1 MIVGQSGLSVAWRQD
16 LMRKRP
22 KISVSWWIALFQ
34 AILVRYVKVDE
45 TWIQSI
51 RDVAAHGP
59 VVFVLRN
66 RSLID
71 FLCLRGLC
79 ARHGLPP
86 ISFVAGMSDFFFA
99 PLVVRFI
106 HLFRRERHEDRLQN
120 LTDALATG
128 GSAVVFL
135 RRPAAGG
142 ALGSQ
147 PVDVDG
153 IRLAA
158 EAQSR
163 LDKPLLALPTVFLW
177 GEHAM
182 ERFPGAM
189 DFFFGSN
196 EYPRLLR
203 SMWLLFRRRSVHDL
217 IVGTPLDLAAIRKE
231 RNIDDDSLVGVV
243 RAGIGRQIEKIRRS
257 KLGLLTKP
265 SSRIKKEVIG
275 SPRLLAELEEIT
287 AEQGLTKDEIRVRA
301 ASIIKKLA
309 ADFRPY
315 AISFFAGI
323 MAFIWK
329 RLYTG
334 IEVMDED
341 MERMRATL
349 AKGPTLILPTHKSH
363 IDYLVISQV
372 MQTHNMM
379 LPHIAAGQNLSF
391 WPMGWLFRSSGAFF
405 IRRKFVS
412 DKFYI
417 AVVNAYLRRLI
428 QEGYAIEVFIEGTRS
443 RTGKLLRP
451 KLGMIEMSLKAYA
464 TAPRLDL
471 QILPTFIGYERVIEE
486 RSYVRESQGSSKK
499 TESIKGLLKSTKVL
513 LSRYGKLYTCVG
525 EPFTVSEVME
535 SMNLERAD
543 LSRAGSRR
551 DVALEVALR
560 DFDEIN
566 RVAVVTASAVLAM
579 ALLTSRDTRIE
590 RSEVRHLTLW
600 IIDVLAN
607 AGANLSDFVATWQKE
622 GKDGS
627 TGNGEDLLN
636 RTIGAFVKGGRIRS
650 DNKGEQPMY
659 TIRDGQRLHLDYYKN
674 NIIHF
679 FVPASLVCTTCL
691 ASGGE
696 TTIARIVSDVEIAA
710 RIYRWEFMLPIGR
723 RGDMDSVT
731 EDAIQLTDA
740 AIELLVQNEVVR
752 KTGDRVAVVDREKA
766 LFISD
771 ILRNFHE
778 IYLATITAVRER
790 ALKKSSVDTR
800 KRTIAI
806 ASEHL
811 SSGRFSKPEGPTRI
825 NVQNA
830 IQAYKEIKILRP
842 MSGETP
848 FADGEIGDQIYK
860 YLEAASSLD

>member
-1 MIVGQSGLSVAWRQD
+1 MK
-16 LMRKRP
+16 RKP

-34 AILVRYVKVDE
+34 AILVRYVKVDDA
-45 TWIQSI
+45 WIQSI
-51 RDVAAHGP
+51 RDAAARGP

-79 ARHGLPP
+79 SRHDLPP
-86 ISFVAGMSDFFFA
+86 ISFVAGMSDLFFA
-99 PLVVRFI
+99 PVIVRLI
-106 HLFRRERHEDRLQN
+106 RLFRRERREDRLQR
-120 LTDALATG
+120 LTYALSTG
-128 GSAVVFL
+128 GSAAVFL

-147 PVDVDG
+147 PVAVDG

-158 EAQSR
+158 EVQSG

-203 SMWLLFRRRSVHDL
+203 SMWLLIRRRSVHKL
-217 IVGTPLDLAAIRKE
+217 IVGTPLDLAALRKE
-231 RNIDDDSLVGVV
+231 RNIDDDALVGVV
-243 RAGIGRQIEKIRRS
+243 RAGVGRQIEKIRRS
-257 KLGLLTKP
+257 KLGSLTKS
-265 SSRIKKEVIG
+265 SSRIKKEVIA

-287 AEQGLTKDEIRVRA
+287 ADQGLTKDEIRSRA

-315 AISFFAGI
+315 AISIFAGI

-334 IEVMDED
+334 IEVIDED
-341 MERMRATL
+341 MERMRETL

-379 LPHIAAGQNLSF
+379 LPHIAAGQNLAF

-405 IRRKFVS
+405 IRRKFVN

-451 KLGMIEMSLKAYA
+451 KLGMIEMSLMAYA
-464 TAPRLDL
+464 TAPSLDL

-486 RSYVRESQGSSKK
+486 RSYVKESQGSSKK
-499 TESIKGLLKSTKVL
+499 TESIKGLLKSTRVL

-525 EPFTVSEVME
+525 KPFAVSEIMK
-535 SMNLERAD
+535 SMNLERDD
-543 LSRAGSRR
+543 LSRAGTRR
-551 DVALEVALR
+551 DVALEIALR

-566 RVAVVTASAVLAM
+566 RVSVVAASAVLATV
-579 ALLTSRDTRIE
+579 LLTNRDARIE
-590 RSEVRHLTLW
+590 RSAVRQLTLW

-607 AGANLSDFVATWQKE
+607 AGANLSEFVATWQKE
-622 GKDGS
+622 GKDDS
-627 TGNGEDLLN
+627 AGNGQDLLN
-636 RTIGAFVKGGRIRS
+636 RTIRAFVKGGRIRS
-650 DNKGEQPMY
+650 DYKGEQPVY

-674 NIIHF
+674 NTIHF

-691 ASGGE
+691 AAGGE
-696 TTIARIVSDVEIAA
+696 TTMDRIVSDVALAA

-723 RGDMDSVT
+723 RGDMDSAT
-731 EDAIQLTDA
+731 EDATRLVKT
-740 AIELLVQNEVVR
+740 AIELLVQNEVLR
-752 KTGDRVAVVDREKA
+752 MTGDRISVVDREKA

-778 IYLATITAVRER
+778 IYFATISAVRER
-790 ALKKSSVDTR
+790 ALEESSIDTR
-800 KRTIAI
+800 KRTMAI
-806 ASEHL
+806 AGEHL
-811 SSGRFSKPEGPTRI
+811 SSGRFCKPEGPSRI

-860 YLEAASSLD
+860 YLEDASNLE